1 MCNGGANGSATVTV
15 NGGTAG
21 YTVNWLPSLSTSSL
35 NTGLAAGTHTAFI
48 LDANNCAFSI
58 TTIIAEPGP
67 INLNVSA
74 IKICN
79 GQTGTLISN
88 IVGGVGPF
96 SYSWNNSLG
105 SSTIAVTATASVIY
119 TLSVVDANGCNSP
132 VDTALV
138 NVMAPLSLSISP
150 TKTVC
155 AGTPSSL
162 NANASGG
169 IGTYQYNWLPGSISG
184 QVISVNISNTT
195 VYTVNVS
202 DGCSQPAILTTTVYV
217 ETIGTPSLSANK
229 YSGCSPVCVSFT
241 NSAFSS
247 SLGIQAS
254 VWTFSDGSATSGL
267 QPEHCFTKQGVY
279 TAYNSFTTNAGC
291 TMTVA
296 LVKQISVFQKP
307 DANFTADDYSFDNS
321 SPLVNFYNQSTNA
334 SYYFWDFGGLG
345 KSTFENPSYNF
356 YEPNK
361 YLVTLIAMNGFCS
374 DTAYH
379 TIECLPAFTF
389 YAPNT
394 FTPNDDKLND
404 FFFPYGEGWDLKTY
418 NLMVFDR
425 WGEKIY
431 NTNQHDAWWDGK
443 YKGVEV
449 KEDTYIWKIS
459 LKDIFGKHHSYVGHI
474 TVVR

>member
-21 YTVNWLPSLSTSSL
+21 YTVNWLPSFSTSSL
-35 NTGLAAGTHTAFI
+35 NMSLAAGTHTAFI

-169 IGTYQYNWLPGSISG
+169 IGTYQYSWSPGSISG
-184 QVISVNISNTT
+184 QVISVNIGNTT

-241 NSAFSS
+241 NTAFSS
-247 SLGIQAS
+247 SLVIQAS
-254 VWTFSDGSATSGL
+254 VWSYSDGSQASGL
-267 QPEHCFTKQGVY
+267 QPEHCFTKQGIY
-279 TAYNSFTTNAGC
+279 TAYNSFTTIAGC
-291 TMTVA
+291 TMTVT
-296 LVKQISVFQKP
+296 LKKQINVFQKP
-307 DANFTADDYSFDNS
+307 DANFSANDYSFDNS
-321 SPLVNFYNQSTNA
+321 SPLVNFYNQSNA
-334 SYYFWDFGGLG
+334 TYYFWDFGGMG
-345 KSTFENPSYNF
+345 TSTLENPSYSF

-379 TIECLPAFTF
+379 TIECLSEFTF

-404 FFFPYGEGWDLKTY
+404 FFLPYGQGWDIKTY
-418 NLMVFDR
+418 SLMVFDR
-425 WGEKIY
+425 WGEKIFSA
-431 NTNQHDAWWDGK
+431 NQPDTGWNGK
-443 YKGVEV
+443 FKEEEA
-449 KEDTYIWKIS
+449 KEDVYIWKAS
-459 LKDIFGKHHSYVGHI
+459 VKDIFGKQHSYAGHI
-474 TVVR
+474 TLVK